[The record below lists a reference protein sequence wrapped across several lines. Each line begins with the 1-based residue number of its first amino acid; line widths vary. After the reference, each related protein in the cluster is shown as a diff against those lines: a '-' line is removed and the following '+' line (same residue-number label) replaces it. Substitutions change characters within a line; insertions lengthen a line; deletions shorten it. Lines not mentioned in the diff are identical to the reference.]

1 MDALSSGN
9 RRLGVLADIFLSV
22 MAIHVTYGLT
32 GLLRGHPV
40 FRYGGDLYARVC
52 LLCAL
57 AWTLA
62 IFIWGEYPPYRLT
75 KFSFHLYVP
84 LRICI
89 LGLFLF
95 STLSFVFKVN
105 GISRFFLSWY
115 TVDTFALLVLCRAVT
130 TWVLYRMRCSG
141 RDTRSRL
148 VVGGGRR
155 AEAYIRRLA
164 EHPGLGIRIDGYL
177 DDESWSADLPRLG
190 DLADLPSL
198 LQQRQVDG
206 VVVCLPLQHPM
217 FERVIRQC
225 EIQGI
230 PVEVLLDSLSS
241 RIYESTFVNGLG
253 IPRLVMLP
261 RPHVQNWRWLKRATD
276 LLVSA
281 VALLVLAPVFLII
294 GLAVKL
300 DDGGPV
306 FFSQT
311 RLGLYGRPFR
321 MWKFRSMVVDAE
333 RIRRQLLQFNE
344 MSGPVFKIRNDPRIT
359 RVGRFL
365 RATSLDELPQLWNVL
380 LGDMSLVGPRPP
392 IPHEVDEY
400 DPKHRRRL
408 SVKPGITCLWQISGR
423 NEVDFEEWMELDL
436 EYIDN
441 WSYWND
447 LKILLKTVPAVLSR
461 RGAS

>member
-9 RRLGVLADIFLSV
+9 RRLGLLTDIFLSV
-22 MAIHVTYGLT
+22 ASVHLTYGLT
-32 GLLRGHPV
+32 MVVRGHPV

-57 AWTLA
+57 AWMLA
-62 IFIWGEYPPYRLT
+62 VFIWGEYPSYRMT

-84 LRICI
+84 LRICV

-95 STLSFVFKVN
+95 STFSFIFKVN
-105 GISRFFLSWY
+105 GISRFFLGWY
-115 TVDTFALLVLCRAVT
+115 TVDTFALLVVCRALT
-130 TWVLYRMRCSG
+130 TWVLYRMRRSG
-141 RDTRSRL
+141 RDVRTRI

-155 AEAYIRRLA
+155 AEAYVKRI
-164 EHPGLGIRIDGYL
+164 EQHPGLGIRVNGYL
-177 DDESWSADLPRLG
+177 DDEVWSTSIRKLG
-190 DLADLPSL
+190 CLADLPSI
-198 LQQRQVDG
+198 LQQHQADG
-206 VVVCLPLQHPM
+206 VVVCLPLQHPV

-225 EIQGI
+225 EVQGI

-241 RIYESTFVNGLG
+241 RIYESMFVNGLG

-261 RPHVQNWRWLKRATD
+261 RPHLQNGRWLKRATD
-276 LLVSA
+276 FVVS
-281 VALLVLAPVFLII
+281 
-294 GLAVKL
+294 GLALFVLSPILLTIALAIKL
-300 DDGGPV
+300 DDRGPV
-306 FFSQT
+306 FFAQT

-333 RIRRQLLQFNE
+333 RRKRELLRYNE
-344 MSGPVFKIRNDPRIT
+344 MSGPVFKIRNDPRVT
-359 RVGRFL
+359 RVGRIL

-380 LGDMSLVGPRPP
+380 IGDMSLVGPRPP
-392 IPHEVDEY
+392 IPSEVDEY

-423 NEVDFEEWMELDL
+423 NQVDFEEWMELDL
-436 EYIDN
+436 AYIDN

-447 LKILLKTVPAVLSR
+447 LKILFKTVPAVLSR